1 MSPEPVA
8 MISCRLDGSEEHPAR
23 ERRYIPAA
31 EFELWRHFMETRH
44 GRVVTV
50 DDVSVWV
57 PEAPEVSLDP
67 AIDVDALLPVRRVCF
82 EQSSLQG
89 IVVPVVRFFP
99 NETYAEAKEV
109 LLSHFD
115 LDCRRSVQE
124 TPGYFLAVA

>member
-1 MSPEPVA
+1 

-57 PEAPEVSLDP
+57 PEAPEASLDP
-67 AIDVDALLPVRRVCF
+67 AIHAAIDADVLLPVRRVSF
-82 EQSSLQG
+82 EQSNLQG

-99 NETYAEAKEV
+99 NETYPEAKEA
-109 LLSHFD
+109 LLKHFD
-115 LDCRRSVQE
+115 RQCRRSVQE